1 VIARLGIRLVASLAG
16 IAVGFLVSA
25 ALLDGF
31 HISASA
37 LVEGTLVFWVVHLVV
52 QFLALRVLIRQP
64 SVAMA
69 GVLALLSTVVSLMIV
84 NVIVSGITISG
95 SSTYVL
101 TTLIIWVATVAGDMF
116 GRRRIRARRALG

>member
-1 VIARLGIRLVASLAG
+1 MIARLGIRLVASLAG
-16 IAVGFLVSA
+16 IALGFLVAA

-31 HISASA
+31 HLSASA
-37 LVEGTLVFWVVHLVV
+37 LVEGTIVFWLVHLVV

-84 NVIVSGITISG
+84 NVVVSGITIRG
-95 SSTYVL
+95 TSTYIL
-101 TTLIIWVATVAGDMF
+101 TTLIIWVATVAGDVI
-116 GRRRIRARRALG
+116 GRRKIRARRGPG

>member
-1 VIARLGIRLVASLAG
+1 MLARLGIRFVASLAG
-16 IAVGFLVSA
+16 IAVGFLLA
-25 ALLDGF
+25 AAVLDGF

-37 LVEGTLVFWVVHLVV
+37 LVEGTLVFWVVHLIV
-52 QFLALRVLIRQP
+52 QFLALKVLIRQP

-84 NVIVSGITISG
+84 NVIVSGITIHG

-101 TTLIIWVATVAGDMF
+101 TTLIIWVTTVAGDMF
-116 GRRRIRARRALG
+116 GRRRIRERRALR